1 MKKIGITGS
10 LASGKTTASKIL
22 SFRKGPLFSADKIVK
37 KLYKNKDFKKVL
49 IKKLKI
55 KNNSNLKKILRKKIL
70 SDKSY
75 LNKLE
80 KLIHPLVR
88 AQMKNFIKRNKTKK
102 FVFFEIPLLIESKLF
117 RKFDI
122 IIFIRAKK
130 SLRLKRFK
138 SKGGNKR
145 LFDVLDKKQLSDQN
159 KMKYCDHV
167 VVNNKNLVIL
177 KKNLLYILSKY
188 E

>member
-22 SFRKGPLFSADKIVK
+22 SFKKGPLFSADKVVK
-37 KLYKNKDFKKVL
+37 KLYQNKNFKKLL

-55 KNNSNLKKILRKKIL
+55 KNNSNLKRVLRKKIL
-70 SDKSY
+70 SDKVY
-75 LNKLE
+75 LTKLE
-80 KLIHPLVR
+80 KIIHPLVR
-88 AQMKNFIKRNKTKK
+88 AQMKNFLKRNKSKK
-102 FVFFEIPLLIESKLF
+102 FVFFEIPLLVESKLTK
-117 RKFDI
+117 KFDI
-122 IIFIRAKK
+122 IIYIRTKK
-130 SLRLKRFK
+130 SLRLRRFK
-138 SKGGNKR
+138 SKGGSKR
-145 LFDVLDKKQLSDQN
+145 LFDILDKKQMSDQN